1 MLTVLGLIVIAA
13 TMVFSA
19 GLIAHLWRQSRNE
32 DRQSNP
38 VHQPVDH
45 C

>member
-1 MLTVLGLIVIAA
+1 MLTALGLIATAA
-13 TMVFSA
+13 TLVFSA

-38 VHQPVDH
+38 VHQLDDH